1 MERGTEAALTLL
13 LCNEIES
20 VKTGGELT
28 FP

>member
-1 MERGTEAALTLL
+1 MERETEAALTLF

-28 FP
+28 FC